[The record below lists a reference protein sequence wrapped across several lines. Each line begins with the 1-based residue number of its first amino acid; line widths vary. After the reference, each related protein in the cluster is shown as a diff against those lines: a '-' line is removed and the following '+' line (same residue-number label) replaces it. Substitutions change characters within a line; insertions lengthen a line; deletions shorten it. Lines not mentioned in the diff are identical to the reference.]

1 MFLMYNLGQEM
12 VLKDSYPLVCHITLC
27 VYVWVGESRD

>member
-12 VLKDSYPLVCHITLC
+12 VLKDSYPLVPYNPLC
-27 VYVWVGESRD
+27 VCLGGGE